1 MFELAKP
8 KENIVNSNTPCYY
21 EPHNINHSRNA
32 SPSTVENCSARTTS
46 SDAPK
51 DTRVMMLAMVRQHNT
66 QSARTERSRHLKRN
80 GISSRSLYA
89 RPSCAR
95 VEFESA
101 VGESCP
107 LPAVSCQLRLSA
119 LARER
124 DGDSSPCVQETY
136 LVWQHKV
143 FLEAKECKVT
153 VVWAVLVL
161 EQCCICRC
169 HQPMLDHP
177 SPASRPRVS
186 VTWKRHKLTD
196 MVNFRLHHRTRII

>member
-1 MFELAKP
+1 MGQWADACIPEHPLLTL
-8 KENIVNSNTPCYY
+8 S
-21 EPHNINHSRNA
+21 SRMPPA
-32 SPSTVENCSARTTS
+32 SR
-46 SDAPK
+46 
-51 DTRVMMLAMVRQHNT
+51 L
-66 QSARTERSRHLKRN
+66 RSRQSTFQICRY
-80 GISSRSLYA
+80 R
-89 RPSCAR
+89 
-95 VEFESA
+95 
-101 VGESCP
+101 P
-107 LPAVSCQLRLSA
+107 LPSQSQPRLSA